1 MTPDPTDRLQI
12 RLVAQGVASAL
23 GHGRM
28 AHAAAMA
35 AGRSGLVPATGW
47 DLPFACHIGAVSGL
61 ETCAPPPELSAY
73 DNRATRLAV
82 AGLSADGFAGRVAEA
97 RSRWGAQR
105 VGLVMGTS
113 TSGVEKLETTYRAR
127 AGDGPLDPA
136 YSLRHHNDHQ
146 AVAAFCQAYLGLEGP
161 CYTISTACSSSAKA
175 LVDGVQLIEAGICDA
190 VVVGGVDSLCLTS
203 LNGFEALQLVSRE
216 PCRPCDGARDGL
228 SIGEA
233 GAFLLIERGA
243 EGARLSG
250 FGESSDGINMSTP
263 PEDGA
268 GAAHAMREALGALPP
283 DQVAWVNL
291 HGTATPTNDVAEG
304 RAVAGVLG
312 REVPAVSLKGA
323 VGHTLGAAGALE
335 AAMCLIAL
343 EEGLVPATVGCAAP
357 DPEIPCAVA
366 LTPSRSRGRHILSN
380 AFGFGGNNCAL
391 VLSR

>member
-1 MTPDPTDRLQI
+1 
-12 RLVAQGVASAL
+12 
-23 GHGRM
+23 
-28 AHAAAMA
+28 
-35 AGRSGLVPATGW
+35 
-47 DLPFACHIGAVSGL
+47 
-61 ETCAPPPELSAY
+61 
-73 DNRATRLAV
+73 
-82 AGLSADGFAGRVAEA
+82 
-97 RSRWGAQR
+97 
-105 VGLVMGTS
+105 
-113 TSGVEKLETTYRAR
+113 
-127 AGDGPLDPA
+127 
-136 YSLRHHNDHQ
+136 
-146 AVAAFCQAYLGLEGP
+146 
-161 CYTISTACSSSAKA
+161 
-175 LVDGVQLIEAGICDA
+175 
-190 VVVGGVDSLCLTS
+190 
-203 LNGFEALQLVSRE
+203 
-216 PCRPCDGARDGL
+216 DGL

-233 GAFLLIERGA
+233 GAFLLIERSG

-268 GAAHAMREALGALPP
+268 GAAHAMREAVGDLPP
-283 DQVAWVNL
+283 HEIAWVNL

-343 EEGLVPATVGCAAP
+343 EEGLIPATVGCAAP

-366 LTPSRSRGRHILSN
+366 LTPSRSGGRHILSN